1 MAVQPQDLFKKI
13 RRIEIQTTHLAND
26 ILAGAYRS
34 AFKGKGMEFEEVRE
48 YQQGDDVRSID
59 WNVTARMNR
68 PFVKSFR
75 EEREITVVLAVDVSA
90 STYFGSGEHLKSELI
105 AEIAAVLAFSAIKN
119 QDKVA
124 LLLFSDQVEKY
135 FPPRKGVRHVLH
147 IIRELLT
154 YKPQQRSTNI
164 SNALSFLGK
173 VQRRS
178 GVCFLISDFICPD
191 FFHEAALAAK
201 RFDLVPIAIVD
212 SAEKKFPTMGLV
224 SLRDLETGIS
234 RLVDTTSKTSQNK
247 LEKSTEERVS
257 NLKKQME
264 KIGTSLCVVQTHLP
278 YLQQLKKYFMLRFR
292 R

>member
-1 MAVQPQDLFKKI
+1 MADPSQDLFKKI

-48 YQQGDDVRSID
+48 YQQGDDIRSID

-105 AEIAAVLAFSAIKN
+105 AEIAALLAFSAIKN

-135 FPPRKGVRHVLH
+135 FPPRKGSRHVLH

-164 SNALSFLGK
+164 STALSFLGK

-201 RFDLVPIAIVD
+201 QFDLVPIALVD
-212 SAEKKFPTMGLV
+212 SAEKKFPHMGLV

-234 RLVDTTSKTSQNK
+234 HLVDTTSKASQNN
-247 LEKSTEERVS
+247 LEKSTKERIS
-257 NLKKQME
+257 KLKKQME
-264 KIGTSLCVVQTHLP
+264 KLGTSLCVIQTHLP